1 MSEVLSHE
9 SNDKPFLKTEAD
21 IADSLHDQ
29 VDVASTGEELLDDR
43 HSPLP
48 QCFASAHV
56 RPTPT
61 SAGHH
66 QPPRRS

>member
-29 VDVASTGEELLDDR
+29 VDVASTG
-43 HSPLP
+43 
-48 QCFASAHV
+48 
-56 RPTPT
+56 
-61 SAGHH
+61 
-66 QPPRRS
+66 

>member
-29 VDVASTGEELLDDR
+29 VDVASTGEELLD
-43 HSPLP
+43 SVIANS
-48 QCFASAHV
+48 QN
-56 RPTPT
+56 
-61 SAGHH
+61 
-66 QPPRRS
+66 RRALRSGGR